1 MRSQW
6 INRITIIA
14 LSVLMVSCISIPEH
28 LGDIGKETTYPS
40 QFIFGDVYILK
51 ENEKINGNIAGIGT
65 TLVIESGA
73 IVTGDISLIGSN
85 LELSGQVFGDIN
97 VVAGTSI
104 IGDTAVI
111 KGDINQALHQIQISP
126 KAIITGSSNTY
137 SFPSKPGSDSGF
149 RFSDLLS
156 WIKPS
161 RIIILFMV
169 RILLWIL
176 AALLVVGLFPEPTNR
191 VIKAI
196 RSNPVPAFAVG
207 LISLIIFPIVAAI
220 LIISVC
226 LSPIGLIML
235 IALVICYLWGWVSI
249 SFLLGNQIRTWLG
262 FNWDNTVISIIGAL
276 SLGFLTMVLFFIPLL
291 GILLNL
297 SITSIGVGGVVFSRF
312 GTYTQ

>member
-6 INRITIIA
+6 INRITIIS
-14 LSVLMVSCISIPEH
+14 LSILMVSCIPVPGH
-28 LGDIGKETTYPS
+28 LGDIGNESTYPS

-73 IVTGDISLIGSN
+73 IVSGDISLIGSN

-104 IGDTAVI
+104 ISDTAVI
-111 KGDINQALHQIQISP
+111 RGDINQALHQTQISH

-137 SFPSKPGSDSGF
+137 SFPSKQGSSSGSW
-149 RFSDLLS
+149 FSDLLG

-161 RIIILFMV
+161 RIIILFMA
-169 RILLWIL
+169 RILVWIL
-176 AALLVVGLFPEPTNR
+176 AALLVVGLFPESTNR

-235 IALVICYLWGWVSI
+235 IALIICYLWGWVSI
-249 SFLLGNQIRTWLG
+249 SFLLGNQLRTWLG

-276 SLGFLTMVLFFIPLL
+276 SLGILTMFIFFIPLL
-291 GILLNL
+291 GILINL